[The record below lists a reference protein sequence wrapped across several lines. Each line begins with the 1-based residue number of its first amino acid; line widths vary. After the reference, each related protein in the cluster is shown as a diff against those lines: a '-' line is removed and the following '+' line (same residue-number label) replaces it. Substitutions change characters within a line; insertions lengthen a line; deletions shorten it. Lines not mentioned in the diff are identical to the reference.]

1 MELVPGI
8 FLVRNLQQF
17 NALSCQPCLITGR
30 DLAVRHHSRYPARR
44 SNRSGMYTSKFTGV
58 RQNYILLALSQNAVG
73 NIRSHHVAIGKT
85 SISMKT
91 IDT

>member
-1 MELVPGI
+1 
-8 FLVRNLQQF
+8 
-17 NALSCQPCLITGR
+17 
-30 DLAVRHHSRYPARR
+30 
-44 SNRSGMYTSKFTGV
+44 MYTSKFTGV

-91 IDT
+91 INAQECFAEMYMLDAKTGQRANQTLTGGLVLTAKQYDLSR